1 MGTHSH
7 HKRAGAQTT
16 HDEEDAGEEFWNT
29 LNKFSKNPD
38 RPRRNNYCIIG
49 GFLAGLAG
57 IVAFAVLASMA
68 ANSRNSCQC
77 MSMVKALASGAEKLP
92 DPAICNA
99 DSQYMQCVNLYGA
112 QFKLYAGLAGGFA
125 GLFVLSLLLFRYS

>member
-49 GFLAGLAG
+49 GFLAGLAT
-57 IVAFAVLASMA
+57 VAGALTSEPIARDQGREWLAPEL
-68 ANSRNSCQC
+68 
-77 MSMVKALASGAEKLP
+77 AL
-92 DPAICNA
+92 
-99 DSQYMQCVNLYGA
+99 QR
-112 QFKLYAGLAGGFA
+112 LAGDTA
-125 GLFVLSLLLFRYS
+125 